1 MIIETDAHR
10 NEQIIIKYRKRAM
23 FIGVILWIAI
33 ISSSI
38 VGTVFINWTMIP
50 ISIFVGLLLGLYIG
64 HHTNQ
69 KIIKETGLDLETQ
82 QAIWKDKF
90 YGK

>member
-1 MIIETDAHR
+1 MVENDAHR
-10 NEQIIIKYRKRAM
+10 NEEIIIKYRKTAM

-38 VGTVFINWTMIP
+38 VETIFINWTMIP

-64 HHTNQ
+64 RRTNQ
-69 KIIKETGLDLETQ
+69 KIIKKTGLDLETQ